1 MRAPALHL
9 LLAASLLAPATAEAR
24 RRDDRPW
31 GRGVLLPSIGA
42 GASFSSY
49 LSTVSLG
56 LGASYFVA
64 NGLAFGL
71 SVSDTVFI
79 YSRGLRTEYPGIA
92 DQVATNM
99 VRVMPTLQYVFWRG
113 HRFAPYVFGGVG
125 PVFFN
130 HGGGTVGEWTAGP
143 GAFIGLGGPVY
154 LDLGIGFSARFP
166 IEKCNDAF
174 YYDGPNAAGQVIDA
188 CSFRWGPRI
197 GFVLAFGGGRR
208 RAAAEPPPE
217 PHHQPAP
224 RTWEEPAIAEPPPA
238 PPAEP
243 AAPGPE
249 APAPNPAE
257 AATESAAEA
266 ESEPASESVPLPPP
280 A

>member
-1 MRAPALHL
+1 MRALALHL
-9 LLAASLLAPATAEAR
+9 LLATSLLAPATAEAG

-208 RAAAEPPPE
+208 RAAPEPPPE
-217 PHHQPAP
+217 PHDQPAP
-224 RTWEEPAIAEPPPA
+224 RTWEEPPPAAVAEPTPAEPPVTDAPA
-238 PPAEP
+238 PPP
-243 AAPGPE
+243 ADAVGE
-249 APAPNPAE
+249 
-257 AATESAAEA
+257 AEA
-266 ESEPASESVPLPPP
+266 EPTGESVPLPPP